1 MPGLAGR
8 LVVAW
13 LQGSSPMVAEFYSA
27 AGVPSV
33 GSSSQGGNW
42 EELNRKYM
50 LKSHSRHS
58 RKLRLRWN
66 TETHTAGGGGVTAIR
81 GGEVGGMH
89 KYTWTRAQSP
99 GSKDSPTP
107 LSLMEQGSPRYFGP

>member
-1 MPGLAGR
+1 
-8 LVVAW
+8 
-13 LQGSSPMVAEFYSA
+13 MVAEFYSA

-81 GGEVGGMH
+81 GGRWGGCIS
-89 KYTWTRAQSP
+89 TRGP
-99 GSKDSPTP
+99 GPRALAARTVP
-107 LSLMEQGSPRYFGP
+107 LLSH

>member
-1 MPGLAGR
+1 
-8 LVVAW
+8 
-13 LQGSSPMVAEFYSA
+13 MVAEFYSA

-81 GGEVGGMH
+81 GGEVGGDAQVH
-89 KYTWTRAQSP
+89 VDQGPELWQQGQSHSSLTDGAGLAKVLWTLITVR
-99 GSKDSPTP
+99 SKHDV
-107 LSLMEQGSPRYFGP
+107 